1 MADIKLNASK
11 REGLGKNKVD
21 KIREEKLVPA
31 IIYKRGEDNI
41 PVQIEAGEF
50 DKVFKE
56 AGSSTLIDVLVDGEK
71 HVAIIKDV
79 QRHPF
84 KNIVLHAD
92 FQTIR
97 MDETI
102 RISVPIILE
111 GRDEIRLQPSVLNQI
126 LSELEIECLPGD
138 IPEEVSISVVDMDF
152 ETPIY
157 VKDLEIFSDDK
168 ITIHHEEEDLVATLS
183 EPQEVEEEE
192 ETDEEEMDAADV
204 PTVDETEEDA
214 EKSEEE

>member
-157 VKDLEIFSDDK
+157 VKDLEIFGDDK

-214 EKSEEE
+214 EESEEE

>member
-71 HVAIIKDV
+71 HVAIIKEV

-157 VKDLEIFSDDK
+157 VKDLEIFGDDK

-214 EKSEEE
+214 EESEEE